1 MDKIDELL
9 TKMFEEKK
17 KKGIVTIE
25 GFEPDVIV
33 SVLCYRVYENPSFGY
48 RRYIDDAE
56 WSMLECS
63 EDFRRTFVDCV
74 ICDIKMHMLSKGM
87 NPSDYWEV

>member
-9 TKMFEEKK
+9 TKMLEEKK

-33 SVLCYRVYENPSFGY
+33 GVLCYSVYENPSFVY
-48 RRYIDDAE
+48 RRYIDDTE
-56 WSMLECS
+56 WSMLEYS
-63 EDFRRTFVDCV
+63 EDFRHTFVDCV
-74 ICDIKMHMLSKGM
+74 ISDIKMHMLSKGM